1 MQHIKCRCKHCHKTY
16 SYCTYGNGPE
26 YGTESGCSMEYCG
39 ECQTAINEALGKIDV
54 KFKPKYKEIMPSLG
68 LDKVM
73 EDIKNKVLKERED
86 KAYFEFPSVIC
97 YSDDEGYDNVETYTH
112 NGKTFRIEW
121 NDKTPDDKHMFIR
134 MEFDIKAKNFTGR
147 HWEAETNED
156 TFSEHKSGRAMLER
170 AMEKFK
176 ESIERAP
183 FPVPSMSPTMCDLFF
198 MDPILDWDVKTPESH
213 MRMPRHELHTWKE
226 TKSGKH
232 IRNLCMPNNGYVVS
246 FDLAKKE
253 VLKQLNDEVDYTLEV
268 QKYDDEEWRTITKIE
283 VK

>member
-1 MQHIKCRCKHCHKTY
+1 
-16 SYCTYGNGPE
+16 
-26 YGTESGCSMEYCG
+26 
-39 ECQTAINEALGKIDV
+39 
-54 KFKPKYKEIMPSLG
+54 
-68 LDKVM
+68 
-73 EDIKNKVLKERED
+73 
-86 KAYFEFPSVIC
+86 
-97 YSDDEGYDNVETYTH
+97 
-112 NGKTFRIEW
+112 
-121 NDKTPDDKHMFIR
+121 
-134 MEFDIKAKNFTGR
+134 
-147 HWEAETNED
+147 
-156 TFSEHKSGRAMLER
+156 
-170 AMEKFK
+170 MEKFK